1 MPAFKTSIRV
11 DDDATFG
18 AVIDHSGHL
27 MISLDGSFLDGTIVL
42 KISQERW
49 SDLCYAVATESVRML
64 ATRDSKS
71 DAR

>member
-11 DDDATFG
+11 EDDATFG

-27 MISLDGSFLDGTIVL
+27 MISLDGTFLDGTIVL

-49 SDLCYAVATESVRML
+49 GDLCHAVLEAAV
-64 ATRDSKS
+64 K
-71 DAR
+71 DARSKGFKI